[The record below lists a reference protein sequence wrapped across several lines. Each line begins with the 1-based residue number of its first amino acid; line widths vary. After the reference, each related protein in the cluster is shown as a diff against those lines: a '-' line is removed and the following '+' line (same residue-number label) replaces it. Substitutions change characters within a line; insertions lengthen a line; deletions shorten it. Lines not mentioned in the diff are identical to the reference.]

1 MVWRR
6 RVLSP
11 PAPRPASSAR
21 AGVQF
26 LSAGRR
32 LHCCPAGVGA
42 ALFLLRRPRSL
53 WPRPPWVFLLKVTTS
68 LFKNSAEKEKTLY
81 PTLWAV
87 ISREYPHPRGA
98 GGRAGGRAG
107 PGPGR
112 GAGLGGRP
120 SASRLGPAAGRRPRR
135 LAASNMADGGVC
147 GGGGGRCRGG
157 GRASGPRPGARWESE
172 RLGRR
177 GRVRVGG
184 ALGSRGRGG
193 AGGSALPPAAWS
205 PHPSPV
211 VLCCFRGGG
220 RAVAPRGLGP
230 AAPTRRSAAPS
241 PPSFGRPAGGAT
253 GAVAGAVGYEW
264 SGAGPRRPPVTAAGG
279 GRALGGRPPSGGG
292 KLTPRGARRRGTPVS
307 GSEGER
313 GLWPLLEASGPP
325 LRPPRRPG
333 LGPVAFTH
341 PPSHL
346 PEPED

>member
-1 MVWRR
+1 MVPASGGGRVPPGWAPPPVGVPAAWPPRTWRTAEC
-6 RVLSP
+6 VAAAAAGAAAAG
-11 PAPRPASSAR
+11 APR
-21 AGVQF
+21 G
-26 LSAGRR
+26 L
-32 LHCCPAGVGA
+32 
-42 ALFLLRRPRSL
+42 
-53 WPRPPWVFLLKVTTS
+53 
-68 LFKNSAEKEKTLY
+68 
-81 PTLWAV
+81 
-87 ISREYPHPRGA
+87 
-98 GGRAGGRAG
+98 GRA
-107 PGPGR
+107 
-112 GAGLGGRP
+112 LGGSP
-120 SASRLGPAAGRRPRR
+120 SGWAE
-135 LAASNMADGGVC
+135 GGVC
-147 GGGGGRCRGG
+147 VW
-157 GRASGPRPGARWESE
+157 GARWGLAAGE
-172 RLGRR
+172 
-177 GRVRVGG
+177 
-184 ALGSRGRGG
+184 GRGG
-193 AGGSALPPAAWS
+193 SASPPAAWS

-253 GAVAGAVGYEW
+253 GAMAGAVGYEW